1 MQVVYPYHGSPLV
14 PMHEGRSESRFLQA
28 TISEVQSALAR
39 RAAVRAGLWAAAAVL
54 AAMAAL
60 RAVDAATAFAAG
72 FRGVVY
78 GLAVA
83 AGAGGI
89 AAAAMA
95 GRARVF
101 TPMAVAQVIERFRPD
116 LKNALLTFV
125 EMQSDPGADPSM
137 TAAVGRRAARI
148 LAQAR
153 VEDFVP
159 AADVGRAAWAATGA
173 ACLLGATLWLVQ
185 GVLFDFGPAAAAASP
200 MIGGATSRDAQA
212 GGGGPGAAEH
222 EPDAG
227 GQKPDAGALE
237 GSRESPAASAAGSG
251 EGGKEASRSL
261 AAALEADK
269 EKLERLAQALGEKP
283 GGAAGGSGADSA
295 GRGASD
301 DGTGRDASGQ
311 TPNAGAAGRAP
322 SVGSGSR
329 SNEEKRVSP
338 GESPA
343 ARENNPG
350 LTAGARNANGQAP
363 SAGSGSRSN
372 EENRV
377 SPGEGPATRASNPDL
392 TAGAR
397 NSSPPIPKRPQS
409 EAFPEKTLDAM
420 RKVRRLID
428 EADARLREGE
438 VTDAFLGRMGMS
450 NAEFYRFVAA
460 WQRRIETA
468 AVEAEA
474 PPAASRQTPGAAG
487 PKVEF
492 IPGGAGTDA
501 RQIGGIAPLPGAVQG
516 GAVQGADTGVS
527 VRLRPAVSA
536 YFEAVGKLAAE
547 KAEAKDVPK

>member
-1 MQVVYPYHGSPLV
+1 
-14 PMHEGRSESRFLQA
+14 MHEGRSESRFLQA

-54 AAMAAL
+54 GAMAAL
-60 RAVDAATAFAAG
+60 MAVDAATAFAAG

-95 GRARVF
+95 GRARVL
-101 TPMAVAQVIERFRPD
+101 TPMGVAQVIERFRPD

-159 AADVGRAAWAATGA
+159 VAGLGRAAWAATGA
-173 ACLLGATLWLVQ
+173 ACLMGATLWLVQ

-200 MIGGATSRDAQA
+200 MMGGATSREPHA
-212 GGGGPGAAEH
+212 GGREPGAAEH

-227 GQKPDAGALE
+227 GQKPGAAERELNADGQKPGAETLE
-237 GSRESPAASAAGSG
+237 GSRGSPADLAAGAGTSAAGSG
-251 EGGKEASRSL
+251 TGGKEATQSL

-269 EKLERLAQALGEKP
+269 EKLEKLAQALGEGP
-283 GGAAGGSGADSA
+283 AAGASNSDLTAGARNA
-295 GRGASD
+295 N
-301 DGTGRDASGQ
+301 GQ
-311 TPNAGAAGRAP
+311 TPNAGSVGVQRGEETGAVPFSGMAKGTVPFSQQREKGTAPFAAPPAKHVP
-322 SVGSGSR
+322 GSGSR

-338 GESPA
+338 GE
-343 ARENNPG
+343 
-350 LTAGARNANGQAP
+350 
-363 SAGSGSRSN
+363 
-372 EENRV
+372 
-377 SPGEGPATRASNPDL
+377 GPATRESNPGL

-428 EADARLREGE
+428 EADTRLREGE

-450 NAEFYRFVAA
+450 NAEFHRFVAA

-468 AVEAEA
+468 AVETGA
-474 PPAASRQTPGAAG
+474 PPAALRQTPGAAG

-501 RQIGGIAPLPGAVQG
+501 RPIGGIAPLPGAVQG

-547 KAEAKDVPK
+547 KAEAKATP